1 MHGKSEMGQLSVQP
15 GVQKDYKDA
24 LEALIHMPTMGLK
37 WSNTVAMHNAIC
49 YLSDALQGDREEST
63 SSSSPDDRRSPQN
76 EADDCRPE
84 KRWVPLQ
91 LVKQTIEPA
100 KMDYVLTGPYT
111 YPPVA
116 IAPKAYHCQQTKH
129 VNEKEQMRKASH
141 NIIERRRREKINEL
155 TQTLATMVPA
165 CQQRD
170 GLHPSRVSR
179 LQLKNELINRFCCA
193 CELVIGKHYKSCV
206 SHNPIITATSV
217 VCVNSY
223 KIDANH
229 MITMQFSHTHTVCRL
244 FGSSMSLYD

>member
-1 MHGKSEMGQLSVQP
+1 MNSDCSSHSDSDSPKDMHRSSATGQLQL

-49 YLSDALQGDREEST
+49 YLSDALQGDGEESAA
-63 SSSSPDDRRSPQN
+63 SSSDDRSSSQN
-76 EADDCRPE
+76 ETDDCKPE
-84 KRWVPLQ
+84 ERWVPLQ

-116 IAPKAYHCQQTKH
+116 IAPKAYHCQQTKQ

-170 GLHPSRVSR
+170 GLHPTRVSR
-179 LQLKNELINRFCCA
+179 YCTIS
-193 CELVIGKHYKSCV
+193 GKQNSCDLD
-206 SHNPIITATSV
+206 NGIIYR
-217 VCVNSY
+217 C
-223 KIDANH
+223 H
-229 MITMQFSHTHTVCRL
+229 MIYKVIMGHPWQIHMYIIIIQL
-244 FGSSMSLYD
+244 

>member
-1 MHGKSEMGQLSVQP
+1 MSSDCSSHSNGDLPMDMQRSSEAGQLQP
-15 GVQKDYKDA
+15 GVPKDYKDA

-49 YLSDALQGDREEST
+49 YLSDALQGDGGESPVSSSDDPT
-63 SSSSPDDRRSPQN
+63 SSQN
-76 EADDCRPE
+76 ETDECRAE
-84 KRWVPLQ
+84 ERWVPLQ
-91 LVKQTIEPA
+91 LVKQTAEPV

-116 IAPKAYHCQQTKH
+116 IAPKAYHLQHPKQ

-170 GLHPSRVSR
+170 GLHPTRV
-179 LQLKNELINRFCCA
+179 
-193 CELVIGKHYKSCV
+193 G
-206 SHNPIITATSV
+206 
-217 VCVNSY
+217 
-223 KIDANH
+223 
-229 MITMQFSHTHTVCRL
+229 
-244 FGSSMSLYD
+244 

>member
-1 MHGKSEMGQLSVQP
+1 MNSDSSSHSDSDLPTDMHRTSETGRLQP

-49 YLSDALQGDREEST
+49 YLSDALQGDGEES
-63 SSSSPDDRRSPQN
+63 SSSSPNDRRSPQN

-84 KRWVPLQ
+84 WVPLQ

-111 YPPVA
+111 YPQVA
-116 IAPKAYHCQQTKH
+116 IAPKAAYHCQQTKQ

-170 GLHPSRVSR
+170 GLHPSRVS
-179 LQLKNELINRFCCA
+179 
-193 CELVIGKHYKSCV
+193 S
-206 SHNPIITATSV
+206 
-217 VCVNSY
+217 
-223 KIDANH
+223 
-229 MITMQFSHTHTVCRL
+229 
-244 FGSSMSLYD
+244 